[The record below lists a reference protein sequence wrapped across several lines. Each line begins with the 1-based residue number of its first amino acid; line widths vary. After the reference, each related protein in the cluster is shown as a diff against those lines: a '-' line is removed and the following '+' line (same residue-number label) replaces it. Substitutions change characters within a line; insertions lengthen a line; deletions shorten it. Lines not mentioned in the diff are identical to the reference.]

1 MTDVHAPMQQSKLQN
16 YNSGR
21 GAQAY
26 KADYQNK
33 LHRKLSDR
41 RERALLLRYFAEIG
55 FGKEAEA
62 IQAAFALQ
70 DYDAMAKA
78 CPDEMITAITIL
90 GSATEVQKQ
99 VAERAQYADA
109 ITPVVPQFGIEPEKA
124 AIYRKRI
131 ANLFYV

>member
-1 MTDVHAPMQQSKLQN
+1 MTQIHAPMQQGKLQN

-55 FGKEAEA
+55 HVGTMLDLPCGHGRLADPLQAQCDHLIEADWSFTMVSLNQRDHGARED
-62 IQAAFALQ
+62 IGPAARR
-70 DYDAMAKA
+70 YMR
-78 CPDEMITAITIL
+78 C
-90 GSATEVQKQ
+90 
-99 VAERAQYADA
+99 
-109 ITPVVPQFGIEPEKA
+109 
-124 AIYRKRI
+124 
-131 ANLFYV
+131 